1 MIKFELL
8 TKVLVGKT
16 MAQDR
21 VEAVERALD
30 VLNSFTSQNNILSLK
45 DISESTGFYKST
57 ILRLIGSLEA
67 YGYILKQQDGR
78 YRLGPSLWRLGSV
91 YQNGFDSETVIRPLL
106 CSVRDQINQTA
117 AFYIRSSD
125 KRVCLYRENAVGEI
139 CHMINEGAELPLDRG
154 AAGIILSA
162 FSGLEGDKME
172 SVRQKGWYVS
182 HGERNPDVAALAVPV
197 LTENKELK
205 GVLSVSGL
213 IFKFDDEKINT
224 YLPILKQTAMQL
236 GKELIDCPLM

>member
-1 MIKFELL
+1 
-8 TKVLVGKT
+8 
-16 MAQDR
+16 
-21 VEAVERALD
+21 
-30 VLNSFTSQNNILSLK
+30 
-45 DISESTGFYKST
+45 
-57 ILRLIGSLEA
+57 
-67 YGYILKQQDGR
+67 
-78 YRLGPSLWRLGSV
+78 
-91 YQNGFDSETVIRPLL
+91 
-106 CSVRDQINQTA
+106 
-117 AFYIRSSD
+117 
-125 KRVCLYRENAVGEI
+125 
-139 CHMINEGAELPLDRG
+139 MINEGAELPLDRG